1 MLNKDSLFYTTP
13 AFVSGILLL
22 NLRPMVDKLF
32 VTQYFSSPEIVLIGT
47 VNLITFIPE
56 CIVLSCSYA
65 IQSLSSRV
73 EDESSIYHYLIVG
86 FLTAIFA
93 LTPILGLLAL
103 FPEYFL
109 HLISSNAPTSA
120 HCIDFFRLRLL
131 GCLLQC
137 LIFCLRGFYAAH
149 RNNRI
154 FFTVIA
160 STLTLHCMLAHL
172 LLSGSSW
179 MQPLGIVGLGL
190 SYALSMAVG
199 LCIYIEQLYRNC
211 RILLPTLPTMGRYFK
226 LWRVSLPL
234 TLHGIVDHI
243 GTTLIFTTTGQFFG
257 LLPLASLHL
266 VSSIQGISPGAGFGL
281 TALTEVSKSRVKDPD
296 LANQVGWRIM
306 IIGSCFLGSIGVG
319 LSLFAPSI
327 LSLAAPSNI
336 PLQMTTLAPL
346 QIMLCTLCLH
356 VGCQTILKIL
366 QAVDHTV
373 ASVCLNLGFIYGFR
387 IPMLFI
393 MGSTAGAS
401 IVTVSLIIAMEKF
414 LKLSAMIIY
423 WVTVACPAKKVRQI
437 TASQPG

>member
-1 MLNKDSLFYTTP
+1 MLKKDSLFYTTP

-56 CIVLSCSYA
+56 CVVLSCSYA

-73 EDESSIYHYLIVG
+73 EDTSSIYHYLIAG
-86 FLTAIFA
+86 ILTSILV
-93 LTPILGLLAL
+93 LTPILGLLAM

-109 HLISSNAPTSA
+109 HMISSDAPSSP

-160 STLTLHCMLAHL
+160 STLILHCMFAHL
-172 LLSGSSW
+172 LLSGSGLI
-179 MQPLGIVGLGL
+179 QPMGIVGLGL
-190 SYALSMAVG
+190 SYTLSMAVG
-199 LCIYIEQLYRNC
+199 LCIYLEQLLRNF
-211 RILLPTLPTMGRYFK
+211 RILVPTLPTMGRCFK
-226 LWRVSLPL
+226 LWRVSFPL
-234 TLHGIVDHI
+234 TLHGIIDHI
-243 GTTLIFTTTGQFFG
+243 GTTLIFTTTSKFFG

-281 TALTEVSKSRVKDPD
+281 TALTEVSKSRVKSPD
-296 LANQVGWRIM
+296 LANQVGWRIL
-306 IIGSCFLGSIGVG
+306 IIGSCFLGSIGVV

-336 PLQMTTLAPL
+336 PLQMSTLAPL

-401 IVTVSLIIAMEKF
+401 IVTVSLIIATEKF

-423 WVTVACPAKKVRQI
+423 WVTVACPAKKVRRI
-437 TASQPG
+437 TAPQPG